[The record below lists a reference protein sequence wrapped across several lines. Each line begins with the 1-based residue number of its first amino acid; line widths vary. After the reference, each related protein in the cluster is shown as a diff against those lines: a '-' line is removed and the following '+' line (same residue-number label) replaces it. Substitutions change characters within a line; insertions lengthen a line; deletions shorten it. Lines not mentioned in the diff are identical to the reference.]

1 MIHSKENSDQ
11 VQCRSRHEKGVR
23 LCFFNATQPHLNNNM
38 CVIQYHNMD
47 HNNVAK
53 QTWHGVA
60 MKVYVIQWVLG
71 YGQGQNNM

>member
-1 MIHSKENSDQ
+1 
-11 VQCRSRHEKGVR
+11 
-23 LCFFNATQPHLNNNM
+23 
-38 CVIQYHNMD
+38 MD